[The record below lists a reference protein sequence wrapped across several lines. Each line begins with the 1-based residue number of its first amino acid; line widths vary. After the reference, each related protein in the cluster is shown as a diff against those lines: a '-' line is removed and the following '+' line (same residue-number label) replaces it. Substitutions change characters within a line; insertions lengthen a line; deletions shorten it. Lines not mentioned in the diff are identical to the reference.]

1 MTSTRKRRHL
11 VKIWARA
18 AGRDSAGQPNRGSV
32 LVAELW
38 ADIRHPNGLEAIRSD
53 ALLSLVKASIR
64 IDYIDGVTAEMW
76 VENEGAIYDIR
87 AVLKDP
93 TGRRYL
99 DLVCEQGAKRA

>member
-18 AGRDSAGQPNRGSV
+18 AGRDSAGQPSKASV
-32 LVAELW
+32 LFAEVW
-38 ADIRHPNGLEAIRSD
+38 ADVRHPNGLEAIKSD

-76 VENEGAIYDIR
+76 VENEDAIYDIR

-93 TGRRYL
+93 TGRRHI
-99 DLVCEQGAKRA
+99 DLVCELGARRA